1 MNIFL
6 RIFYNLFVFEN
17 YFWMFAFFMVC
28 LNIII
33 NRYNILIEKIKNL
46 AIFYILMNIIIFIIF
61 FIYNFN

>member
-6 RIFYNLFVFEN
+6 RILYNLFVFEN

-28 LNIII
+28 LNILIS
-33 NRYNILIEKIKNL
+33 RYNNLIEKIKNL
-46 AIFYILMNIIIFIIF
+46 AIFYILTNIIIFIIF

>member
-6 RIFYNLFVFEN
+6 RILYNLFVFEN

-46 AIFYILMNIIIFIIF
+46 AIFYILTNIIIFIIF

>member
-6 RIFYNLFVFEN
+6 RILYNLFVFEN

-33 NRYNILIEKIKNL
+33 NRYNNLIEKIKNL
-46 AIFYILMNIIIFIIF
+46 AIFYILTNIIIFIIF